1 MSEKRQR
8 KKVVKTGNGEPAIKV
23 TEEIDDGRVPGTN
36 KLLLDEK
43 VHEMLAD
50 DLETPPP
57 PYAPRVDSGIPFAG
71 NSSLTGNNAHS

>member
-8 KKVVKTGNGEPAIKV
+8 KKVVKTANGEPAIKV

-36 KLLLDEK
+36 KLLQDEK

-50 DLETPPP
+50 DQESPPP
-57 PYAPRVDSGIPFAG
+57 PYAPREEAG
-71 NSSLTGNNAHS
+71 LSFTSNSSLAGIRC